1 MPQSKK
7 ADSKQQL
14 DVSSGFSDALNREKL
29 RTKSTKN
36 DTPPQHRGSKVAPG
50 IAADPD
56 ASSVNPT
63 AAPPKRS
70 SVAGTKAKNELASSK
85 RSSVPAVKSQPALS
99 TTAAS
104 KRSSTPVVKAQ
115 PESTST
121 APQKRSGSA
130 GKKRKSDT
138 ATPAATDPEQD
149 PKENKGG
156 DPEQDAKGL
165 YDIFVQTRRC
175 EELCSGLGLTMS
187 DIRKMKRKYDDN
199 DMYHSGEITQAEFF
213 FMINEERRPLTL
225 GIFKFADVPESQ
237 KFLSF
242 DQYLLCVVSFAVL
255 TKPEL
260 YQFVFDLYDAD
271 QSGALDER
279 EVTKMSLELQSKQ
292 FHFPANVTAA
302 INMLQGKEGRAALTP
317 DDGLVDLGEFMKFA
331 KSFPVA
337 FYPIMN
343 MQKNVRES
351 TLGESYWS
359 RITANKLRVQE
370 LVSYMR
376 RHHGAIPQLSFRESV
391 VSIFSREIFNNRKRA
406 GELYA
411 LELANDIA
419 WTLEKSRRAK
429 L

>member
-1 MPQSKK
+1 
-7 ADSKQQL
+7 
-14 DVSSGFSDALNREKL
+14 
-29 RTKSTKN
+29 
-36 DTPPQHRGSKVAPG
+36 
-50 IAADPD
+50 
-56 ASSVNPT
+56 
-63 AAPPKRS
+63 
-70 SVAGTKAKNELASSK
+70 
-85 RSSVPAVKSQPALS
+85 
-99 TTAAS
+99 
-104 KRSSTPVVKAQ
+104 
-115 PESTST
+115 
-121 APQKRSGSA
+121 
-130 GKKRKSDT
+130 
-138 ATPAATDPEQD
+138 
-149 PKENKGG
+149 
-156 DPEQDAKGL
+156 
-165 YDIFVQTRRC
+165 
-175 EELCSGLGLTMS
+175 
-187 DIRKMKRKYDDN
+187 MKRKYDDN

-260 YQFVFDLYDAD
+260 YQYVFDLYDAD

-376 RHHGAIPQLSFRESV
+376 RHHGAIPQLTFRESV
-391 VSIFSREIFNNRKRA
+391 ASIFSREIFNIRKRA

-411 LELANDIA
+411 LELAQ
-419 WTLEKSRRAK
+419 RRRLDTGEVEEEVK